1 VAEGGGSLRPREVMD
16 IPAETLA
23 GTSASSHPRKKQ
35 CTEAKRASALSA
47 KAERGRVKNL
57 HRQNTM
63 LYYASSRTR
72 PLEVG
77 GVLFPSSTLGSAGS
91 SSSAPGQTAILAVE
105 VPAAIPAVELPL
117 GDSAAVA
124 GSPASESDARHEG
137 CGWRADCIVISSTED
152 GGAETTNDLEEV
164 SLSDDDDEENL
175 DTQTPKKKPRKNYD
189 LTRKF
194 QLEWAC
200 KLPWAEGIL
209 TNNGRLH
216 MVKCTVCSTM
226 EKSDRLMQPKW
237 DTLKKH
243 EGRRKATRNMP
254 AYNVKKGE
262 WYMAKDSKHKKN
274 MALFNARAPDTV
286 LQQLNQSNR
295 LEREKKKVQFATLFQ
310 ILKDGRPMLEYE
322 SRAALYEFLNVPNFP
337 RMHWSDNSGWTMA
350 ECMYAEVRTAIS
362 RVLVGANY
370 VALTCDEVS
379 TIDNGSWISIHAY
392 VVQNWSRIPFLI
404 SLERVVE
411 GGGSDN
417 LTQVIIDALT
427 GAAKIERPALSKT
440 LLCFGADGVSTFQ
453 GAKTGVTQQIQSKYA
468 PFAVGVHCMAH
479 RCNLAFKTLSQLDI
493 MNRIEGLLASS
504 HAYFKHSPKR
514 HLEFMKLAELMETK
528 GLKLLKNVKTRWVS
542 LIEPLRRILQEYR
555 VLLAKMKADS
565 LSKEKSAQVI
575 FLFILFVLFFYC
587 FFICNGLGQFVIGPF
602 DAG

>member
-1 VAEGGGSLRPREVMD
+1 MD
-16 IPAETLA
+16 SPSETPPARAST
-23 GTSASSHPRKKQ
+23 SSHPRKKL

-47 KAERGRVKNL
+47 KKERGRVKDL
-57 HRQNTM
+57 HRQNTL
-63 LYYASSRTR
+63 LYYASSRNQDSAM
-72 PLEVG
+72 PLEVAG
-77 GVLFPSSTLGSAGS
+77 STMPIPSFASSSHGSDGSA
-91 SSSAPGQTAILAVE
+91 SAHTEHG
-105 VPAAIPAVELPL
+105 VPAPAVDAPV
-117 GDSAAVA
+117 GDSAAGA
-124 GSPASESDARHEG
+124 AASPTSESDAHQEGRH
-137 CGWRADCIVISSTED
+137 RHADCIVISSTSED
-152 GGAETTNDLEEV
+152 GGAETTNDLDELEEV
-164 SLSDDDDEENL
+164 SVPDSDGDFDE
-175 DTQTPKKKPRKNYD
+175 DIDSIAPKKKPRKNYD

-243 EGRRKATRNMP
+243 EGRRKATKNMP

-310 ILKDGRPMLEYE
+310 ILADGRPMLEYE

-337 RMHWSDNSGWTMA
+337 RMHWSDNSGWIMA
-350 ECMYAEVRTAIS
+350 EFMYAEVRTAIS

-392 VVQNWSRIPFLI
+392 VVQNWSRIPYLI

-468 PFAVGVHCMAH
+468 PFAIGVHCMAH
-479 RCNLAFKTLSQLDI
+479 RCNLAFKTLSQLAI
-493 MNRIEGLLASS
+493 MNRIEGLLKSS

-514 HLEFMKLAELMETK
+514 HLEFVKLAELMDTK

-565 LSKEKSAQVI
+565 LSKEKSAQVRTLFMLFDLFSVHCFS
-575 FLFILFVLFFYC
+575 FLCKLQFSLVVL
-587 FFICNGLGQFVIGPF
+587 V
-602 DAG
+602 

>member
-1 VAEGGGSLRPREVMD
+1 LHA
-16 IPAETLA
+16 
-23 GTSASSHPRKKQ
+23 
-35 CTEAKRASALSA
+35 AL
-47 KAERGRVKNL
+47 EL
-57 HRQNTM
+57 C
-63 LYYASSRTR
+63 SR
-72 PLEVG
+72 
-77 GVLFPSSTLGSAGS
+77 SAGS
-91 SSSAPGQTAILAVE
+91 NASAPNQTT
-105 VPAAIPAVELPL
+105 PAAAFAGLEAPVV
-117 GDSAAVA
+117 DSATDAV
-124 GSPASESDARHEG
+124 SPASESDARHG
-137 CGWRADCIVISSTED
+137 GRADCIVISSTLED
-152 GGAETTNDLEEV
+152 GGAETTNDLQEV
-164 SLSDDDDEENL
+164 SVPNSDDDYNENIESL
-175 DTQTPKKKPRKNYD
+175 PSKKKPKKNYD

-209 TNNGRLH
+209 TNQGRLH

-310 ILKDGRPMLEYE
+310 ILADGRPMLEYE
-322 SRAALYEFLNVPNFP
+322 SRATLYEFLYVPNFP
-337 RMHWSDNSGWTMA
+337 RMHWSDNSGWIMA
-350 ECMYAEVRTAIS
+350 EFMYAEVRIAIS

-392 VVQNWSRIPFLI
+392 VVQNWSRIPYLI

-427 GAAKIERPALSKT
+427 AAAKIERLALSKT

-453 GAKTGVTQQIQSKYA
+453 GAKTGVTQQIQSKYT
-468 PFAVGVHCMAH
+468 PFALGVHCMAH

-493 MNRIEGLLASS
+493 MNHIEGLLKSS

-514 HLEFMKLAELMETK
+514 HLEFVKLAELMETK

-542 LIEPLRRILQEYR
+542 LIEPLRRILQKYR
-555 VLLAKMKADS
+555 VLLAKMKVDN
-565 LSKEKSAQVI
+565 LSKEKSA
-575 FLFILFVLFFYC
+575 
-587 FFICNGLGQFVIGPF
+587 
-602 DAG
+602 